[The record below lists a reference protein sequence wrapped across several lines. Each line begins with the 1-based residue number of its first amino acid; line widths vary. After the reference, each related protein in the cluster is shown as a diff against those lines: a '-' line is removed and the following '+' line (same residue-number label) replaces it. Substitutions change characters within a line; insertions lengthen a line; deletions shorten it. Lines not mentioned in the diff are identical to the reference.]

1 LGGQPSRRLCRAD
14 SRLGD
19 SAGRTTVYDTLQ
31 GGQPSRR
38 LCWADGRLGDFAGR
52 TAV

>member
-1 LGGQPSRRLCRAD
+1 MAVWETLPGGQPSRRLCRAD

-19 SAGRTTVYDTLQ
+19 SAGRTAVWETQ
-31 GGQPSRR
+31 R
-38 LCWADGRLGDFAGR
+38 ADGRLGDSAGR